1 MSEQEKLAV
10 LSLEGGTYETR
21 LTEKFAQRRRFEPQD
36 PRVIKAARYHS
47 LAADPKTIPACL
59 TVTARTQGGEI
70 MAVAHKDCPIYGL
83 QFHPESILTQHGH
96 ALMKNFLDRTC

>member
-36 PRVIKAARYHS
+36 PRVIKAAIPGVIDTIEAT
-47 LAADPKTIPACL
+47 LGKTVNAGDTLMILEAMKMRNRIKAPL
-59 TVTARTQGGEI
+59 TGKVKAVHVAVGDKVVKGQTLIEI
-70 MAVAHKDCPIYGL
+70 
-83 QFHPESILTQHGH
+83 E
-96 ALMKNFLDRTC
+96 

>member
-36 PRVIKAARYHS
+36 PRVIKAAIPGVIDTIEATLGKTVNAGDTLMILEAMKMLNRIKAPQDGTVKAIS
-47 LAADPKTIPACL
+47 VAAGEK
-59 TVTARTQGGEI
+59 VTKGQVLIEI
-70 MAVAHKDCPIYGL
+70 
-83 QFHPESILTQHGH
+83 E
-96 ALMKNFLDRTC
+96 